1 MIPWLSP
8 HPSFPPVGHALTEPD
23 GLLAAGGD
31 LSVARLLTAYRHGI
45 FPWYSPGDPILWWSP
60 SSRMV
65 LNVAELRVSR
75 SFAKVLRNRAYQVV
89 FDRDFEAVIR
99 ACAAPRDGQHGTW
112 IVEDMIQAYLRLFRA
127 GHAHSVETWQDGQ
140 LVGGLYTV
148 NVGRMVYGESM
159 FSRAPDG
166 SKIALAHL
174 ARHLQAHGLDLIDC
188 QMHTGHLA
196 SMGARLMPRDDF
208 IAAVAARVAAPTPAG
223 VWEYCSD
230 NEPPRP

>member
-8 HPSFPPVGHALTEPD
+8 HPSFPPVAQALSEPD

-31 LSVARLLTAYRHGI
+31 LSLPRLLAAYRHGI

-60 SSRMV
+60 SQRMV
-65 LNVAELRVSR
+65 LNTAQLRVPR
-75 SFAKVLRNRAYQVV
+75 SFAKVLRNRRYQVV

-140 LVGGLYTV
+140 LVGGLYAV

-159 FSRAPDG
+159 FSRAPDA

-174 ARHLQAHGLDLIDC
+174 ARHLHGHGLDLIDC

-196 SMGARLMPRDDF
+196 SMGARLMLRDDF
-208 IAAVAARVAAPTPAG
+208 IAAVAARVAAPVPAG
-223 VWEYCSD
+223 VWEYCFD